1 MPEDAALASKTQSAP
16 SAEWELK
23 LSQLRTANEELQ
35 RRKAEAEKDRDL
47 FRDLYG
53 KASAHASE
61 VSKENNQLLER
72 AELAEGQARDGLAM
86 IKATYEERVRRTEQE
101 AARWRAQYKLITE
114 RDSRVDDELR
124 KRAALEPE
132 LRAEVQRLRE
142 KLKSLEEDY
151 KRVEGTLG
159 GLTRDQVEEAATI
172 KATAQVPVASS
183 ESVTNP

>member
-1 MPEDAALASKTQSAP
+1 MSADETLASKTQPAP
-16 SAEWELK
+16 STEWELK
-23 LSQLRTANEELQ
+23 LSQLRAANEELQ

-53 KASAHASE
+53 KASSHASE

-86 IKATYEERVRRTEQE
+86 IKATYEERVRRTEQD
-101 AARWRAQYKLITE
+101 AARWKAQYKLITE

-124 KRAALEPE
+124 RRAALEPE

-142 KLKSLEEDY
+142 KLQNLEEDY
-151 KRVEGTLG
+151 KRMESTLE
-159 GLTRDQVEEAATI
+159 GLTRDQVEETAAIATTA
-172 KATAQVPVASS
+172 KASLGSS
-183 ESVTNP
+183 SLKSP